1 MLGFQAQL
9 VYDLNWRNKYRLALE
24 TSSFEDSINN
34 DVPILLAGFTEVVKK
49 YSNEGDY
56 ILDPFAGRCSSIYA
70 GGVLGRHS
78 LGIEINPVGWLY
90 VNVKL
95 NPAKKSNVVDRLF
108 EVYGKRN
115 YYSRAI

>member
-1 MLGFQAQL
+1 MIKLKDI
-9 VYDLNWRNKYRLALE
+9 VK
-24 TSSFEDSINN
+24 SFTTAESRWARFGPYYAMFPVDF
-34 DVPILLAGFTEVVKK
+34 AFEVVKK

-90 VNVKL
+90 GNVKL
-95 NPAKKSNVVDRLF
+95 NPAKKIKCCRQTF
-108 EVYGKRN
+108 
-115 YYSRAI
+115 